1 MHRDVEMQGDGS
13 ECVAYGEDSGAQGGG
28 KGERVKGKSVC
39 GYLSMSLKGGRVEI
53 SLYFERGLREIFC
66 HIAERGNVRVA
77 AICQMYMNQMLSFS
91 SRCPQQAQDSVK

>member
-53 SLYFERGLREIFC
+53 SLHFERGLREIFC
-66 HIAERGNVRVA
+66 HIAERASSSACA
-77 AICQMYMNQMLSFS
+77 AASGGRRGSFGDTNTAA
-91 SRCPQQAQDSVK
+91 PMTGGV